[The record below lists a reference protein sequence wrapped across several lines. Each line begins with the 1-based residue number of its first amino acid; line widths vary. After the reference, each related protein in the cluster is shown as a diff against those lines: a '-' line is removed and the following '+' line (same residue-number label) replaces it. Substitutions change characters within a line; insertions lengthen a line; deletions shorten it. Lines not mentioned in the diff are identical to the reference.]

1 MYTVV
6 IDELNRRILE
16 ILERDGRK
24 TYAEIAAELKRSEST
39 VRDRIQRMERAGV
52 ILGYTA
58 AIDRRSVGYQTE
70 GLVLCNVDNSM
81 DIHKVIDLLS
91 RIENVVQVYLVSGER
106 RIAFWIMAK
115 DNRDLEEVLRRST
128 SPLGLRDVSLHIV
141 TERQIGL
148 CIKI

>member
-1 MYTVV
+1 M
-6 IDELNRRILE
+6 NRKILG

-39 VRDRIQRMERAGV
+39 VRDRIQRMERAGI

-58 AIDRRSVGYQTE
+58 AIDRRSLGYQTE

-81 DIHKVIDLLS
+81 DVHKVIDALA
-91 RIENVVQVYLVSGER
+91 RIENVLQVYLVSGER
-106 RIAFWIMAK
+106 RIALWIVAE
-115 DNRDLEEVLRRST
+115 DNRDLEEVLRRYV

-141 TERQIGL
+141 TERHVGL